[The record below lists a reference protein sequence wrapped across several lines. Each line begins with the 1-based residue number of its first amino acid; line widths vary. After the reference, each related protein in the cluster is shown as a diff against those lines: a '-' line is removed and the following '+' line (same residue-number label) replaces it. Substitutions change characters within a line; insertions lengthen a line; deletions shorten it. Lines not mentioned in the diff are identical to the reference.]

1 MVNDLSSEKQG
12 RPSTIQDRYGK
23 CLNEEQE
30 ALSKWTEYCSELY
43 SYESCCDNVDMGCS
57 QSPEEDLRPIF
68 RQEFE
73 IAVASLKHFIIMSKT
88 PLLPTEIQSNTFNML
103 ATTVQNLK
111 LISCKLSEKMTTKP
125 FYSLL
130 KAYLKLSE

>member
-1 MVNDLSSEKQG
+1 MVKDLSSEKQG

-43 SYESCCDNVDMGCS
+43 SYESCCDNVVMGRS

-73 IAVASLKHFIIMSKT
+73 FAVASLKHFIIMSKT
-88 PLLPTEIQSNTFNML
+88 PLLPTEIQSEHFQYACNNCAKFKTDFL
-103 ATTVQNLK
+103 
-111 LISCKLSEKMTTKP
+111 
-125 FYSLL
+125 
-130 KAYLKLSE
+130 